1 MERNLVWCVKTHIV
15 DDCETI
21 TNEMRLFYSKEKAKS
36 VFDSIVEE
44 ERKMVES
51 KGWEI
56 DEDEFSFEA
65 YEEGYYTQNHS
76 CIDLSPIEIE

>member
-1 MERNLVWCVKTHIV
+1 METNFVWCLTRHIV

-21 TNEMRLFYSKEKAKS
+21 TNDMRLFYSKEKAKS
-36 VFDSIVEE
+36 VFDDAVKEE
-44 ERKMVES
+44 KNIVES

-56 DEDEFSFEA
+56 DESEFSFEA

-76 CIDLSPIEIE
+76 CIELTQIEIE

>member
-1 MERNLVWCVKTHIV
+1 MERNLVWCVKTYIV